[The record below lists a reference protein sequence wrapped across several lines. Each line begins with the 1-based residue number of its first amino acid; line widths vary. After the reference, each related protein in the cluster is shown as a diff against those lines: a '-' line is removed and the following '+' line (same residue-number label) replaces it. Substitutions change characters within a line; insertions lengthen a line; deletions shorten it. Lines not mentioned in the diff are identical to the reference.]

1 MSIMG
6 GVIIYVNLWMVILFM
21 ILPFGIKN
29 QVDSANY
36 QKGTDP
42 GAPVESKM
50 KKKILITTLITTV
63 IFSLIFAADKL
74 DLLILESYYFNADF
88 KIIFSS
94 S

>member
-21 ILPFGIKN
+21 VLPFGIKN

-63 IFSLIFAADKL
+63 IFSLIFSADKL
-74 DLLILESYYFNADF
+74 DLFNIRKLLF
-88 KIIFSS
+88 
-94 S
+94 

>member
-1 MSIMG
+1 MG

-21 ILPFGIKN
+21 VLPFGIKN
-29 QVDSANY
+29 QVDSENY

-63 IFSLIFAADKL
+63 IFSLIFASDKL
-74 DLLILESYYFNADF
+74 DLFNIRKLLF
-88 KIIFSS
+88 
-94 S
+94 

>member
-1 MSIMG
+1 MG
-6 GVIIYVNLWMVILFM
+6 GIIIYVNLWMVILFM
-21 ILPFGIKN
+21 VLPFGIKN
-29 QVDSANY
+29 QVDYVNY

-74 DLLILESYYFNADF
+74 DLFNIRKLLF
-88 KIIFSS
+88 
-94 S
+94 

>member
-21 ILPFGIKN
+21 VLPFGIKN

-42 GAPVESKM
+42 GAPVESK
-50 KKKILITTLITTV
+50 
-63 IFSLIFAADKL
+63 
-74 DLLILESYYFNADF
+74 
-88 KIIFSS
+88 
-94 S
+94 

>member
-21 ILPFGIKN
+21 VLPFGIKN

-42 GAPVESKM
+42 GAPIESKM
-50 KKKILITTLITTV
+50 KKKD
-63 IFSLIFAADKL
+63 FNYHNYNN
-74 DLLILESYYFNADF
+74 SYFFFNLCSRQIRF
-88 KIIFSS
+88 V
-94 S
+94 

>member
-1 MSIMG
+1 MG

-21 ILPFGIKN
+21 VLPFGIKN
-29 QVDSANY
+29 QVDTVNY

-50 KKKILITTLITTV
+50 KKRILITTLITTV

-74 DLLILESYYFNADF
+74 DLFNIRKLLF
-88 KIIFSS
+88 
-94 S
+94 